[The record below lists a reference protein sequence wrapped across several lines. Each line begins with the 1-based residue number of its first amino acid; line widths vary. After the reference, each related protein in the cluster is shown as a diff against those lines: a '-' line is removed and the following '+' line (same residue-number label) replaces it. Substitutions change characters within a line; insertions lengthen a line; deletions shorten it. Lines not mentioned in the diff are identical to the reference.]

1 MTPPDQSRYAL
12 RIPRRF
18 TWISHTVQ
26 TGETLSGIARRY
38 KVSPQMLREA
48 NKFNQRDEPATGR
61 IILVPAKPLP
71 PPA

>member
-1 MTPPDQSRYAL
+1 L

-26 TGETLSGIARRY
+26 KGETLSGIARRY

-48 NKFNQRDEPATGR
+48 NTLDQRDEPATGR
-61 IILVPAKPLP
+61 IILVPAKPFP